1 MIFVVDLYVIL
12 LTMFQVMPF
21 TVKFATLFRQQKVRA
36 IINRSRISVQLSG
49 KHDRKLTTGGVGKSS
64 EHFKVG
70 RSTTFGNKLRIK
82 VCIGPYPVIGRLAL
96 SEAYFCIR
104 SQKEVR

>member
-21 TVKFATLFRQQKVRA
+21 TVKFATLFRQQQVRA
-36 IINRSRISVQLSG
+36 IINLSRISVQLSG
-49 KHDRKLTTGGVGKSS
+49 KHDRKLTTDSVEKSS
-64 EHFKVG
+64 QHLKVG

-82 VCIGPYPVIGRLAL
+82 VCIGPYPVIGRLPL

-104 SQKEVR
+104 GQKEVR